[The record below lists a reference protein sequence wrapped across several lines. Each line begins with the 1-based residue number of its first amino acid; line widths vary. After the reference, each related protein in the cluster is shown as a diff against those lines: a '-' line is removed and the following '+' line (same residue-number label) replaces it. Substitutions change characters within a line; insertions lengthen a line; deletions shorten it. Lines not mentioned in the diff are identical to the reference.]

1 MRKLFGTKGI
11 QGIANKYHL
20 TIDICVKLAKEIVK
34 NFWKNNNKGP
44 EIIIGKEI
52 RISGDVF

>member
-34 NFWKNNNKGP
+34 NFLKNNDKRP
-44 EIIIGKEI
+44 EIIIGKDTK
-52 RISGDVF
+52 ISGDMF